1 MSKTIQKTCPTCG
14 EVFTTRNQR
23 AKYCSAQCRVAD
35 CRIRQQAKYQT
46 NENGY
51 RDRLLAYQKRTK
63 ERRNANRQRR
73 MDLLRLRAACAKRV
87 EGTLSSVRLYI
98 VSAYANANPR
108 ATQEALL
115 AALKV
120 IDNLTNAAKQSRE
133 GQQ

>member
-1 MSKTIQKTCPTCG
+1 MTKPIQKTCPTCG
-14 EVFTTRNQR
+14 EAFTSRNPR
-23 AKYCSAQCRVAD
+23 AKYCSAKCRVAD
-35 CRIRQQAKYQT
+35 CRIRQRAKYQT

-63 ERRNANRQRR
+63 ERQNANRQRR
-73 MDLLRLRAACAKRV
+73 MDLLRIRAACAKRV
-87 EGTLSSVRLYI
+87 EGTLRSVRLYI

-115 AALKV
+115 AALQE
-120 IDNLTNAAKQSRE
+120 IDNLTNAAKE